1 MGAGLQ
7 PGGPLSN
14 RRARRR
20 SAAPMSEINVTP
32 MVDVMLVLLIIFMV
46 AAPLLTV
53 GVDVD
58 APSDALPQ
66 VELPKTEAGPVEAEK
81 APLSV
86 TLDPQGKIF
95 LQNTE
100 ISFDELVPK
109 LAAIKQA
116 GGGSKVWVRGDKGTP
131 YGDVAKVLA
140 RIGQAGF
147 PVTIVTDQADQP

>member
-7 PGGPLSN
+7 LGGALSN

-46 AAPLLTV
+46 TAPLLTV
-53 GVDVD
+53 GVDVESKGNLTEVD
-58 APSDALPQ
+58 
-66 VELPKTEAGPVEAEK
+66 LPKTEAGAVEPEK

-86 TLDPQGKIF
+86 TVDPQGKIF

-100 ISFDELVPK
+100 ISFEELVPK
-109 LAAIKQA
+109 LTAIREA
-116 GGGSKVWVRGDKGTP
+116 GGGSKVWVRGDKGTA
-131 YGDVAKVLA
+131 YGNVAKVLA
-140 RIGQAGF
+140 KIGQAGF
-147 PVTIVTDQADQP
+147 PVTIVTDQMDQP

>member
-7 PGGPLSN
+7 LGGGMKS

-32 MVDVMLVLLIIFMV
+32 FVDVMLVLLIIFMV

-58 APSDALPQ
+58 SPSASLPQ

-81 APLSV
+81 PPLSV
-86 TLDPQGKIF
+86 TVDTKGTIF

-100 ISFDELVPK
+100 IGFDELVPK
-109 LAAIKQA
+109 LIAIRDA
-116 GGGSKVWVRGDKGTP
+116 GGGAKVWIRGDKGTP
-131 YGDVAKVLA
+131 YGNVAKVLA
-140 RIGQAGF
+140 KIGQAGF
-147 PVTIVTDQADQP
+147 PVTIVTDQDEQP